1 MFYRGQR
8 STLPSSRYGGALDC
22 MEAMGWTYEQ
32 YCSQP
37 ALLIYELHVRLQKRA
52 LVEREQIEELGHV

>member
-1 MFYRGQR
+1 
-8 STLPSSRYGGALDC
+8 